1 MCTSQRHYKCNSRI
15 ELYCGQTQTGVQ
27 KYCIHRRPQGGGTRV
42 GARPPPPRKIPKI
55 FGYFFSTW
63 GLSPRFPPY
72 VGPFCYY
79 FPHAGAFLQR
89 FSLWGRGGGAFQ
101 TCGGVFN
108 HVGAISLLFL
118 SMLWPLLSLWGAF
131 LGFAGPYKNF
141 CGCPCIHR
149 LERHNKKLFV

>member
-63 GLSPRFPPY
+63 GLSPRFLPC
-72 VGPFCYY
+72 VGLFCYY

-89 FSLWGRGGGAFQ
+89 FSLWGRGGGLFKHVE
-101 TCGGVFN
+101 VFSTMWEPFRYFFYPCY
-108 HVGAISLLFL
+108 GPF
-118 SMLWPLLSLWGAF
+118 LSLWGAF